1 MGKAEILHQ
10 IRAAEEKVQ
19 AMGTA
24 AEESRKQLQSDGKR
38 RALELVEAADVA
50 IRKDMDSRMTAAR
63 TQVDQRKK
71 ALLEEGQRK
80 AEALVA
86 RARANS
92 ASVRGYV
99 LAEFESASD
108 A

>member
-24 AEESRKQLQSDGKR
+24 AEERRRQLQSEGKR
-38 RALELVEAADVA
+38 RALELIEAADA
-50 IRKDMDSRMTAAR
+50 TMRKESDSRMAGAR

-71 ALLEEGQRK
+71 ALLEEGHRK

-86 RARANS
+86 NARANS
-92 ASVRGYV
+92 ASVRGFV
-99 LAEFESASD
+99 LAEFESAAD